1 MYLDDISK
9 EEFDK
14 AYRTIRNGLTAACT
28 VSQDK
33 STIILGGQPGAGKST
48 FYRMREG
55 LENYIAINGDEYRRF
70 HPHYGRII
78 KTDAEHFAERTQA
91 FSGKVVESL
100 IEDLGNSGYNMIIEG
115 TLRSKEVP
123 INTCEQLKDKG
134 YKADLVVIAC
144 DAETSWKSTIER
156 AEKQKASGI
165 SPRLVPI
172 KTYDNTVRQ
181 VANNL
186 SEIEK
191 RKCFDSI
198 TVMDRNGHILNDS
211 KSVDGKASEIL
222 SKKINVDNWE
232 KRFSEYEKAFE
243 QMKKTV
249 LKTNKKERSN
259 AFER

>member
-33 STIILGGQPGAGKST
+33 STIILG
-48 FYRMREG
+48 
-55 LENYIAINGDEYRRF
+55 
-70 HPHYGRII
+70 GRII

-249 LKTNKKERSN
+249 LIWIRKPLLVLKAKS
-259 AFER
+259 